1 MTITRQ
7 DLWRMI
13 EGEREA
19 FMAEITRR
27 TMSGEMTVSEAV
39 EIEGV
44 LEDFAEHV
52 RRTFKVNP
60 KLKAAGARPRRRR
73 L

>member
-1 MTITRQ
+1 MTIRRQ
-7 DLWRMI
+7 DPWRII
-13 EGEREA
+13 EGECEA

-52 RRTFKVNP
+52 RRTLKVNP
-60 KLKAAGARPRRRR
+60 KLKGVKK
-73 L
+73 